1 MQPID
6 KVLDVVQNK
15 IIKPALEQGKTV
27 TNTFNVPVR
36 TNHKMSI
43 KAVRLYKMGE
53 AMWVFDDEPE
63 NIYGEAFV
71 NGADK
76 AIELAIQ
83 HEYGHKHQSGDEYVL
98 TFSDIDYDTNYELI
112 LDHHNDTELDS
123 YWKFMIRD
131 GHDNKVE
138 VLQKV
143 WLCPT
148 FHTYFDTDTRKIYF
162 DITKCPKE

>member
-6 KVLDVVQNK
+6 KVLDVVRNK
-15 IIKPALEQGKTV
+15 IIEPALEQGKTV

-36 TNHKMSI
+36 TNQKMSI
-43 KAVRLYKMGE
+43 KSVKLYKMGE

-83 HEYGHKHQSGDEYVL
+83 HKYGHKHQKSDEYVL
-98 TFSDIDYDTNYELI
+98 TFSDIDYKTDYQLT
-112 LDHHNDTELDS
+112 LDYHNNTEGDS
-123 YWKFMIRD
+123 YWNFMIRD
-131 GHDNKVE
+131 ENGNTAEIEK
-138 VLQKV
+138 QV

-148 FHTYFDTDTRKIYF
+148 FHTYFDTDTGIIYF